1 MLGGI
6 QKQTK
11 YNIKRE
17 KKSNMS
23 SKIKKRNY
31 DLDIKN
37 LTDQEEEI
45 IYSSTE
51 LMQMLETSFT
61 KSNEMLNKL
70 KEAVK

>member
-1 MLGGI
+1 
-6 QKQTK
+6 
-11 YNIKRE
+11 
-17 KKSNMS
+17 MS

-45 IYSSTE
+45 IYSSAK

-61 KSNEMLNKL
+61 KSNELLNKL